1 VKHKLF
7 TFLVLLPTLALFAL
21 SAQAV
26 AQDKKDPVKEKG
38 AVRDV
43 KFACSRHGAEHML
56 LTLSL
61 EVATAPMRT
70 IEFIGAG
77 NGMKWTVQI
86 DGMNVTTPDGATVK
100 VHSGDTI
107 KWSIDAPTGMGIRHG
122 VAFAER
128 GLADAM
134 LNFNAGGQPLVVLN
148 MPPFSTR
155 PDWVAFGTM
164 LWGSLPIDAT
174 AMKTVMVS
182 ATVK

>member
-122 VAFAER
+122 VALR
-128 GLADAM
+128 
-134 LNFNAGGQPLVVLN
+134 NAAWPTPCLTLMRVGNPWW
-148 MPPFSTR
+148 S
-155 PDWVAFGTM
+155 
-164 LWGSLPIDAT
+164 
-174 AMKTVMVS
+174 
-182 ATVK
+182 